1 MCVAERE
8 YQDQMSYQGRSLDD
22 LPLAA
27 YSRGTVEPEPEE
39 DVVAE
44 PPHLSQQDAVA
55 MAMGM
60 EPAPKQEVE
69 PAPDA
74 AAADAGRRGP
84 SLPRFSMPRFSL
96 PRLALPK
103 PRMAV
108 RGGQA
113 AAVESPFQAAPQQAM
128 SVAHV
133 PAPPAAAR
141 VPAAAQAGA
150 TTRRGA
156 SLGDLSGIGASLRNP
171 RTAVRDPKVL
181 FGGMIAIGVVVVG
194 LSLLGGASGGIGG
207 PGASASA
214 PAGAGATGAPGA
226 ATVLVSGREE
236 TLFTLTG
243 TAGFGRPSGPDLAST
258 WSDAVSGATLSLTGR
273 VGSVTRTTNADLVL
287 TVIVPIGGV
296 PVTFVSQAGECT
308 IGMAEKVFSVT
319 GSFNCPEVVSEDGRV
334 ELKITGSYQT

>member
-1 MCVAERE
+1 
-8 YQDQMSYQGRSLDD
+8 MSYQGRSLDD

-27 YSRGTVEPEPEE
+27 YSRGTVEEEPEE
-39 DVVAE
+39 DLVAE

-60 EPAPKQEVE
+60 EPVASPEPESAPEAGV
-69 PAPDA
+69 P
-74 AAADAGRRGP
+74 DAGRRGL
-84 SLPRFSMPRFSL
+84 SLPRFSL
-96 PRLALPK
+96 PRFSLPRFALPK
-103 PRMAV
+103 PPRMAI

-133 PAPPAAAR
+133 PAPPATAR
-141 VPAAAQAGA
+141 VPAMAPAGA
-150 TTRRGA
+150 TARRGA
-156 SLGDLSGIGASLRNP
+156 SLGDLRGIGASLRNP
-171 RTAVRDPKVL
+171 RTAVRDPRVL
-181 FGGMIAIGVVVVG
+181 FGGMIAIGLVVVG

-214 PAGAGATGAPGA
+214 PAGAGATAGPGA
-226 ATVLVSGREE
+226 ATVLVSGRVE

-273 VGSVTRTTNADLVL
+273 VGSVTRTTNANLVL
-287 TVIVPIGGV
+287 TVTVPIGGV

-319 GSFNCPEVVSEDGRV
+319 GSFNCPEVVSDDGRV